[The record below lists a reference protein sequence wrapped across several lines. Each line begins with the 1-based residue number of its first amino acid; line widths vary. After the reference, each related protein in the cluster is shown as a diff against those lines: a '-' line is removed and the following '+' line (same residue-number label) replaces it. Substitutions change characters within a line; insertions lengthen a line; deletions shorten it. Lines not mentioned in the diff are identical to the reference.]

1 MSKQGQLQQQTAGIG
16 QAVILIVVILGSLQL
31 VASGLLI
38 RSGVFNYRQASQHA
52 MLNAANLD
60 VFMLASAINRENQL
74 QLGLLAQARPASRH
88 ERTELQQARISTD
101 QRLHIALQRLSQP
114 QEGDRNA
121 ALLQLQQRQPHLRQR
136 RQEMDKVLAR
146 QPVAFDENAIFGWKL
161 SVGTWQDAIDRVLRL
176 DAFHLANGADDRLNR
191 LAETKYQLW
200 QLSRALEQEGNALII
215 RAQLVRKLN
224 STDEYELVRSRERA
238 FLLLESLRYST
249 GYLGDAVLRQ
259 PLAALSDQA
268 WQLHQRTDR
277 QLLALEQGRAM
288 PATAAEYKMAAQQLS
303 RNLGTFFAELTRAA
317 ANRVDEQQQ
326 RHARSLMLNISFA
339 VLALLLYG
347 YLLLRMRYR
356 ILRPLQRMQRVLD
369 AAADAI
375 LTVNASHRIEVAN
388 YGAEKMFGL
397 PLAALQGLSLDDILS
412 VDGADADWLDDEG
425 RFDVS
430 RAGSG
435 RRHDGSRF
443 FAAITVSPLVDG
455 RDGRHSRRLL
465 IIRDEHQRTIAE
477 QSLARS
483 MQLLSAIQR
492 VESLLFARS
501 PRQTVFR
508 EVLRILLDYFGVTE
522 GLVLSLEA
530 ACDKPASF
538 RIQAR
543 LGGSKEPPWV
553 DHFRQLPLALAL
565 QQGQLQQTITED
577 GWTFLPIRIDGRTVM
592 VAGIAIEAVS
602 DAHYQALQPLLG
614 ACGSIV
620 SFYAEEDRRRAS
632 ERHLREVLQLE
643 EAIYSASPV
652 GLMRLDSDYRIVRA
666 NRACEVLFGTR
677 EDGLPGVPL
686 RELLGSDEAWRQLH
700 DGLEQ
705 VRRDD
710 SHLNLEI
717 NCVQTSG
724 KPVWVLF
731 AGQLLF
737 PGSAEGGVILACF
750 DITSRREA
758 EEGVLR
764 AHDAAAE
771 ARQQLELAIDSLD
784 DAFALFDADDRLVR
798 CNSHFARLAGAGN
811 TPETL
816 KGQSFAGVLRASLI
830 AGEQPEPGYEEHS
843 WFVER
848 LARYGREA
856 SSFELRWN
864 ERWLQQASRR
874 VPDGGAVCVLTDIS
888 ALKQQQA
895 DLLLAR
901 DAANAA
907 SRAKS
912 AFLAAMSHEIRTPMN
927 GVLGMLELLSLTEL
941 DEAQRDAVDTVQ
953 ESAHTLLRLIDDILD
968 FSKIEAGKLEI
979 VPEPASVRVL
989 MQRVHHLYAELA
1001 QRKQLWFLLDID
1013 DRVAPALRFD
1023 PLRLRQILQNFC
1035 SNALKFTQQGQV
1047 TLRVRCLETTTSEQ
1061 WLRFEVADT
1070 GIGIDSQQLAL
1081 LFEPFTQAENS
1092 TARRFGGT
1100 GLGLT
1105 ICRRLSGLMGGA
1117 VAMDSEPGNGT
1128 VASLEIRFPLCDAAE
1143 LPQAGELDHAAI
1155 VAAAGGRM
1163 RDMAPVLFV
1172 EDNPTNRK
1180 LTVKQFELLG
1190 YPVVAAE
1197 DGLMALGLWQ
1207 QQMFSL
1213 VLTDC
1218 HMPQMD
1224 GYALAQAIRSQEAA
1238 QGRTPVPIIACTAN
1252 VAKEE
1257 LDKTRAA
1264 GMDDF
1269 LSKPLGLAALKDM
1282 LHKWLGNVA
1291 LLPAPEPVAAAPVV
1305 VAGAVIDRQ
1314 ALAIYS
1320 AGDWSVEQ
1328 AILDEFMQGNNE
1340 DVAALAQA
1348 VAAGDAAQIA
1358 WSAHRIKGAS
1368 RMVGAM
1374 ALGDM
1379 AAALEKAGRAAD
1391 LAAIPELWQQ
1401 FKTAQAA
1408 VSDWLEEQAS
1418 CQASA

>member
-38 RSGVFNYRQASQHA
+38 RSGVYNYRQASQHA
-52 MLNAANLD
+52 TLNAANLD
-60 VFMLASAINRENQL
+60 IFLLASAINRENQL
-74 QLGLLAQARPASRH
+74 QLGLLALTRPASRR
-88 ERTELQQARISTD
+88 ESAELQLARTATD
-101 QRLHIALQRLSQP
+101 QRLQIALRRLARPLADDS
-114 QEGDRNA
+114 NA
-121 ALLQLQQRQPHLRQR
+121 ALLQLQERQPHLRQR
-136 RQEMDKVLAR
+136 RQEVDKVLAR
-146 QPVAFDENAIFGWKL
+146 RPVLFDENAIFGWKL
-161 SVGTWQDAIDRVLRL
+161 SVGTWQDAIDKVLRL
-176 DAFHLANGADDRLNR
+176 DAFLLSDGADDRLNR

-200 QLSRALEQEGNALII
+200 QLSRSLEQEGNALII
-215 RAQLVRKLN
+215 RAQLARKLN
-224 STDEYELVRSRERA
+224 STDEYELLRSRERA
-238 FLLLESLRYST
+238 LLLLESLRYNT
-249 GYLGDAVLRQ
+249 GYLGDATLRQ
-259 PLAALSDQA
+259 QLAALATQT
-268 WQLHQRTDR
+268 WLLHQSADR
-277 QLLALEQGRAM
+277 QLLALEQGRVA
-288 PATAAEYKMAAQQLS
+288 PATAHEYKTAAQQVN
-303 RNLGTFFAELTRAA
+303 RNLGVFFAELTRAA

-326 RHARSLMLNISFA
+326 RYAQSLALNISFA
-339 VLALLLYG
+339 VLALLLYA

-375 LTVNASHRIEVAN
+375 LTVNANHRIEVAN

-397 PLAALQGLSLDDILS
+397 PLAALQGLSLDDILC

-508 EVLRILLDYFGVTE
+508 EVLRILLDYFGVAE

-530 ACDKPASF
+530 SRDKSASF

-543 LGGSKEPPWV
+543 LGNSKEPPWV
-553 DHFRQLPLALAL
+553 ERFRQLPLAVAL
-565 QQGQLQQTITED
+565 QQGQLQQTISED
-577 GWTFLPIRIDGRTVM
+577 GWTFLPIQIDSRTVM
-592 VAGIAIEAVS
+592 VAGIAIDSIAE
-602 DAHYQALQPLLG
+602 AHYQALQPLLG

-632 ERHLREVLQLE
+632 ERNLREVLQLE

-652 GLMRLDSDYRIVRA
+652 GLMRLDNNYHIVRA
-666 NRACEVLFGTR
+666 NRAGEALFGTR
-677 EDGLPGVPL
+677 EDGLQGVPL
-686 RELLGSDEAWRQLH
+686 RELLGSDEAWQQLQGRLEEVRHH
-700 DGLEQ
+700 D
-705 VRRDD
+705 R
-710 SHLNLEI
+710 HLNIEI
-717 NCVQTSG
+717 ECVQVSG
-724 KPVWVLF
+724 KPIWVLF

-737 PGSAEGGVILACF
+737 PGMAEDGVILACF
-750 DITSRREA
+750 DITGRREA

-764 AHDAAAE
+764 ARDAAAE
-771 ARQQLELAIDSLD
+771 SRQQLELAIDSLD
-784 DAFALFDADDRLVR
+784 DAFALFDAGDRLVR
-798 CNSHFARLAGAGN
+798 CNSHFARLAGAGS

-816 KGQSFAGVLRASLI
+816 KGQSFASVLRASLI

-927 GVLGMLELLSLTEL
+927 GVLGMLELLSLTTL

-979 VPEPASVRVL
+979 IPEPASVRAL
-989 MQRVHHLYAELA
+989 MQRVHHLYTELA

-1013 DRVAPALRFD
+1013 EQVAPALRFD

-1047 TLRVRCLETTTSEQ
+1047 TLRVRCLESSASEQ

-1070 GIGIDSQQLAL
+1070 GIGIDRQQLAR
-1081 LFEPFTQAENS
+1081 LFEPFTQAESS

-1105 ICRRLSGLMGGA
+1105 ICRRLSELMGGV
-1117 VAMDSEPGNGT
+1117 VAMDSEPGSGT

-1143 LPQAGELDHAAI
+1143 LPLASELDHAAI
-1155 VAAAGGRM
+1155 VAATAGLM

-1172 EDNPTNRK
+1172 EDNSINRK

-1190 YPVVAAE
+1190 YPVVTAV
-1197 DGLMALGLWQ
+1197 DGLMALSLWQ
-1207 QQMFSL
+1207 QQTFSL

-1238 QGRTPVPIIACTAN
+1238 QGRAPVPIIACTAN

-1282 LHKWLGNVA
+1282 LHKWLGDVA
-1291 LLPAPEPVAAAPVV
+1291 LTPAPLATAVVAATPA
-1305 VAGAVIDRQ
+1305 AAVDRQ
-1314 ALAIYS
+1314 ALAMYS

-1328 AILDEFMQGNNE
+1328 AILDEFMQGNDE
-1340 DVAALAQA
+1340 DVAALARA
-1348 VAAGDAAQIA
+1348 VAAGDAVQIA

-1374 ALGDM
+1374 ALGD
-1379 AAALEKAGRAAD
+1379 AAEALEKAGRAAE
-1391 LAAIPELWQQ
+1391 LAAIPALWQQ
-1401 FKTAQAA
+1401 FNAAQAA
-1408 VSDWLEEQAS
+1408 VAAWLEEQAS

>member
-52 MLNAANLD
+52 TLNAANLD
-60 VFMLASAINRENQL
+60 IFLLASAINRENRL
-74 QLGLLAQARPASRH
+74 QLGLLALTRPASHR
-88 ERTELQQARISTD
+88 ESAELQQARSATD
-101 QRLHIALQRLSQP
+101 QRLQIALRRLTQP
-114 QEGDRNA
+114 LAEDSNA
-121 ALLQLQQRQPHLRQR
+121 ALLQLQQRLPHLRQR
-136 RQEMDKVLAR
+136 RQEVDTVLAR
-146 QPVAFDENAIFGWKL
+146 RPVLFDENAIFGWKL
-161 SVGTWQDAIDRVLRL
+161 SMGTWQDAIDRVLRL
-176 DAFHLANGADDRLNR
+176 DAFLLSDGADDRLNR

-200 QLSRALEQEGNALII
+200 QLSRSLEQESNALIL
-215 RAQLVRKLN
+215 RAQLARKLN

-238 FLLLESLRYST
+238 LLLLESLRYNAA
-249 GYLGDAVLRQ
+249 YLGDAVLRRQ
-259 PLAALSDQA
+259 LAALATQT

-277 QLLALEQGRAM
+277 QLLALEQERAV
-288 PATAAEYKMAAQQLS
+288 PVTAHEYKKAAQQVD
-303 RNLGTFFAELTRAA
+303 RNLGIFFAELTRAA

-326 RHARSLMLNISFA
+326 RYAQSLALNISFA
-339 VLALLLYG
+339 VLALLLYA

-388 YGAEKMFGL
+388 YGAERMFGL
-397 PLAALQGLSLDDILS
+397 PLVALQDLALDDIIR
-412 VDGADADWLDDEG
+412 VDGADADWLDDEA

-508 EVLRILLDYFGVTE
+508 EVLRILLDYFGVAA
-522 GLVLSLEA
+522 GLVLSLETA
-530 ACDKPASF
+530 HDKLASF

-543 LGGSKEPPWV
+543 LGNGQEPPWV
-553 DHFRQLPLALAL
+553 ARFRQLPLAEAI
-565 QQGQLQQTITED
+565 QQGQRQQIIAED
-577 GWTFLPIRIDGRTVM
+577 GWTFLPIQIDSRTVM
-592 VAGIAIEAVS
+592 VAGIAIESIA

-632 ERHLREVLQLE
+632 ERELREVLQLE

-652 GLMRLDSDYRIVRA
+652 GLMRLDNHDRIVRV
-666 NRACEVLFGTR
+666 NRAGEALFGTR
-677 EDGLPGVPL
+677 ESGLQGVPL

-710 SHLNLEI
+710 HHLSLEI
-717 NCVQTSG
+717 ECMQASG
-724 KPVWVLF
+724 KPIWVLF

-737 PGSAEGGVILACF
+737 PGMAADGVILACF
-750 DITSRREA
+750 DITARREA
-758 EEGVLR
+758 EETVLR
-764 AHDAAAE
+764 
-771 ARQQLELAIDSLD
+771 
-784 DAFALFDADDRLVR
+784 
-798 CNSHFARLAGAGN
+798 
-811 TPETL
+811 
-816 KGQSFAGVLRASLI
+816 
-830 AGEQPEPGYEEHS
+830 
-843 WFVER
+843 
-848 LARYGREA
+848 
-856 SSFELRWN
+856 
-864 ERWLQQASRR
+864 
-874 VPDGGAVCVLTDIS
+874 
-888 ALKQQQA
+888 
-895 DLLLAR
+895 AR

-927 GVLGMLELLSLTEL
+927 GVLGMLELLSLTTL

-968 FSKIEAGKLEI
+968 FSKIEAGRLEI
-979 VPEPASVRVL
+979 LPEPASVRVL

-1013 DRVAPALRFD
+1013 ERVAPALRFD

-1047 TLRVRCLETTTSEQ
+1047 TLRVRCLETSAGEQ

-1070 GIGIDSQQLAL
+1070 GIGIDRQQLAR
-1081 LFEPFTQAENS
+1081 LFEPFTQAESS

-1100 GLGLT
+1100 GLGLA
-1105 ICRRLSGLMGGA
+1105 ICRRLSGLMGGV
-1117 VAMDSEPGNGT
+1117 VAMESEPGRGT

-1143 LPQAGELDHAAI
+1143 LPQASELDHAAI
-1155 VAAAGGRM
+1155 VAAGAGLM

-1172 EDNPTNRK
+1172 EDNSINRK

-1190 YPVVAAE
+1190 YPVVAAV
-1197 DGLMALGLWQ
+1197 DGLMALSLWQ
-1207 QQMFSL
+1207 QQAFSL

-1224 GYALAQAIRSQEAA
+1224 GYALAQAIRSQEMA
-1238 QGRTPVPIIACTAN
+1238 QGRVPVPIVACTAN

-1282 LHKWLGNVA
+1282 LHKWLGDVA
-1291 LLPAPEPVAAAPVV
+1291 LPTVPVPVAEVVVAAAPE
-1305 VAGAVIDRQ
+1305 AIDRQ
-1314 ALAIYS
+1314 ALAVYS
-1320 AGDWSVEQ
+1320 GGDWSVEQ
-1328 AILDEFMQGNNE
+1328 AILDEYMQGNDE
-1340 DVAALAQA
+1340 DVAALERA
-1348 VAAGDAAQIA
+1348 VAVGDAAQIA

-1374 ALGDM
+1374 ALGD
-1379 AAALEKAGRAAD
+1379 AAEALEKAGRAAE
-1391 LAAIPELWQQ
+1391 LAAIPALWQQ
-1401 FKTAQAA
+1401 FDTARAA
-1408 VSDWLEEQAS
+1408 VAAWLEEQAS
-1418 CQASA
+1418 CQASV